1 MGSIGTAK
9 GIGGQAAQ
17 LFVDGG
23 KVALGQYH
31 IAVEND
37 NIFALSTF
45 YTIVAALARA
55 RIGLHIIM
63 QTQAVGIFLAH
74 MFTGHLRPI
83 FYYHHLKAGK
93 GLA

>member
-1 MGSIGTAK
+1 MRSIGAAK

-45 YTIVAALARA
+45 YTIVAALSGA
-55 RIGLHIIM
+55 RIGLHIIV
-63 QTQAVGIFLAH
+63 QTQAVGILLAH
-74 MFTGHLRPI
+74 LFACHLRPI
-83 FYYHHLKAGK
+83 FYHYHLKACK